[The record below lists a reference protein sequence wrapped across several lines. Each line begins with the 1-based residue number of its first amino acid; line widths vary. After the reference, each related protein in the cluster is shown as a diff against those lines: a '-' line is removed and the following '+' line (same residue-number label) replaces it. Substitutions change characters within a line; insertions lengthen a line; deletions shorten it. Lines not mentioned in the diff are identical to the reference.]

1 MAGSA
6 DASCVKGKMIRI
18 ERESV
23 RITLALWMLADVDRA
38 TLIID
43 EFCWL
48 LRNETRFLN
57 DMIK

>member
-18 ERESV
+18 ERERV